1 MSFSSRGTR
10 RKQLKHLRHCSI
22 ITCNAGTIFCINYYV
37 WSVTFSVHA
46 HCARAR
52 SLHLLSAMFKVNS
65 FPVPNIKG
73 KKKATLFI
81 VMMIVRATCGRLPC
95 QPAMKDAAHD
105 LYAFSSY
112 SRLHLLLKVQVSGRA
127 NPASEEWGEEPRI
140 EGRNRGRRA
149 AMSAGSNKKV
159 ACVTGG
165 SGYIGSALVKMLL
178 EKGYAVKTTVRNP
191 RFGSRIPLFF
201 HLCFFLFLVA
211 MVKSSE

>member
-1 MSFSSRGTR
+1 MHTVHEPGAFTYCQLCSRSTLFR
-10 RKQLKHLRHCSI
+10 
-22 ITCNAGTIFCINYYV
+22 
-37 WSVTFSVHA
+37 
-46 HCARAR
+46 
-52 SLHLLSAMFKVNS
+52 
-65 FPVPNIKG
+65 FPTKKG
-73 KKKATLFI
+73 KKRATLFI

-95 QPAMKDAAHD
+95 QQAMKDAAHD

-191 RFGSRIPLFF
+191 GLAHGSLFF
-201 HLCFFLFLVA
+201 FISAFSCF
-211 MVKSSE
+211 S